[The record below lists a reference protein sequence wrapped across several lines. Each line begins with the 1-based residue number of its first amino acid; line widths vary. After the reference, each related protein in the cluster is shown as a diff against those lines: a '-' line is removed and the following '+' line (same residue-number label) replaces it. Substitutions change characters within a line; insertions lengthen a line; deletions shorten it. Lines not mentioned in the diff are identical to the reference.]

1 MLRHHKWFAIS
12 TPTTTT
18 GFIVVVVVTETTT
31 AVKRADVGQSP
42 EQLAQDLRKKWTVV
56 NVEDKW

>member
-1 MLRHHKWFAIS
+1 MLRHHEWFVVIS
-12 TPTTTT
+12 AA
-18 GFIVVVVVTETTT
+18 GFIVVVVTKTTT

-42 EQLAQDLRKKWTVV
+42 EQWAQDLQKKWMVV

>member
-1 MLRHHKWFAIS
+1 MLRHHKWFVAI
-12 TPTTTT
+12 PTTAT